1 MDIDTFR
8 LLLNSLTTW
17 SKFKAHDESANEGY
31 MRSLGLQFT
40 QRLYDYMKP
49 QDHPGVMFQDA
60 VTGLSEIMHGVCNTF
75 HFSLFVIVIALQ
87 LFHKFA

>member
-17 SKFKAHDESANEGY
+17 SKIKAHDESANEGY

-49 QDHPGVMFQDA
+49 EDHPGVMFQD
-60 VTGLSEIMHGVCNTF
+60 VVIGLSEIMHGVRYN
-75 HFSLFVIVIALQ
+75 LFVCLLSLLSRIYQYRID
-87 LFHKFA
+87 